1 MNSRF
6 RNQYSILLSLPMMA
20 SAAVLLSRLQ
30 MVLILL
36 IISLLLSPLTLASS
50 INVDV
55 PTRSEVL
62 SQLDALSKQKILSPA
77 EKLAQQD
84 LTKTLEYLDTIERTK
99 QEANQLKQQ
108 LAQAPTKLRQATEA
122 LDSLKDSSADTL
134 TRESLANYSLRQL
147 ESRLNETLDDLQTA
161 QEDLSAYNSQL
172 ISLQTQPE
180 RVQSAMYNASM
191 RLMQIRNQLNGLS
204 PNQDILRPSQQQ
216 ELLTEQVM
224 LNAQLDLQRKSL
236 EANTTLQDLLQKQR
250 DYTTA
255 HINQLERYVQILQ
268 EVVSGKRLILS
279 EKTAKEAQAPN
290 DATDIQNDP
299 LVSRE
304 LAINKE
310 LSQRLINATKE
321 GNTLVQQNIR
331 VKNWLDRALQSE
343 RNLKEQITVLRGSLL
358 LSRILYQQQLNLPAS
373 GLMTNMTSR
382 IADLRLEQFEINQQ
396 RDQLFQGDDYIQTLM
411 SDSKEKISPDVED
424 ALGQI
429 VDIRRELLD
438 QLNKQLGNQLTLAIN
453 LQINQ
458 QQLLSVNESL
468 QHTLTQ
474 QIFWVSSNKPMDWS
488 WLKALPGAL
497 KTELSNFHFTL
508 SLDDVVAGL
517 IKSLV
522 FLIPILIVAG
532 VIRSRYKIIN
542 KHLDRLAADVG
553 QLKHDSQMHTPNAIM
568 LTLLKVLP
576 GSLIILGI
584 GYWCLRSEFNLSELF
599 WSFFQ
604 HLALFWLIFD
614 LTYRMLSPGGITERH
629 FMISADRC
637 AHYRRQMVRL
647 GAALLPVIFWSALGQ
662 KSPLRLVDDV
672 IGQIV
677 IVIALALL
685 ALFVF
690 PFCRDS
696 WREKDSHAVRLVIV
710 TAVAVT
716 PIILIGLMVAGYF
729 YTTLQLAGRWIDSL
743 YLLFLWNIVYLTAI
757 RGLGV
762 AARRLAYRRA
772 IARRQSLVKE
782 GAEGGEPVEEPPL
795 ALDQINQQSL
805 RLTTMALF
813 LIFATCFYWIWA
825 DLITVISYLDS
836 ISLWHYS
843 TTVAGASVTQAV
855 TLGNMLVA
863 LMALVVSYILTRNL
877 PGLLEVVVLSRLQL
891 RQGTSYA
898 ITTILTYLITAI
910 GGITALSS
918 LGVSWDKLQWLVAAL
933 SVGLGFGLQEIFAN
947 FVSGLIILFER
958 PVRIG
963 DTITIGTFSGN
974 VSKIRIRATTITDF
988 DRKEVIIPNKAFVT
1002 ERLINWSLSDTITR
1016 IIIKV
1021 GVAYGSDLAKVK
1033 EVLLQAAHENPRVMS
1048 DPEPQV
1054 FFLDFGASTLDHEL
1068 RLYVRELRDRSYTV
1082 DELNR
1087 AIDKLCRENDINIA
1101 FNQLEVYLHK
1111 PDGTQLQEVNRPLE
1125 TKGLPA
1131 AQSDLGDTKPDL
1143 PDINKPLA

>member
-1 MNSRF
+1 MF
-6 RNQYSILLSLPMMA
+6 TLVII
-20 SAAVLLSRLQ
+20 VLLLFSSTF
-30 MVLILL
+30 VFG
-36 IISLLLSPLTLASS
+36 ISAFASG

-55 PTRSEVL
+55 PTRSEVQ
-62 SQLDALSKQKILSPA
+62 SQLDLLSKQKILSPA

-84 LTKTLEYLDTIERTK
+84 LTQTLEYLDTIERTK

-108 LAQAPTKLRQATEA
+108 LAQAPAKLRQATEGLEA
-122 LDSLKDSSADTL
+122 LKSSSADTM
-134 TRESLANYSLRQL
+134 TKESLANYSLRQL
-147 ESRLNETLDDLQTA
+147 ESRLNETLDNLQSA

-172 ISLQTQPE
+172 IALQTQPE
-180 RVQSAMYNASM
+180 RVQSAMYSASM
-191 RLMQIRNQLNGLS
+191 RLMQIRNQLNGLT
-204 PNQDILRPSQQQ
+204 PNQESLRPTQQQ
-216 ELLTEQVM
+216 ELLAEQVM
-224 LNAQLDLQRKSL
+224 LNGQLDLERKNL

-255 HINQLERYVQILQ
+255 NINQLERYVQLLQ

-279 EKTAKEAQAPN
+279 EKTVKEAQAQT
-290 DATDIQNDP
+290 DGSDIQNDP
-299 LVSRE
+299 LISRE

-310 LSQRLINATKE
+310 LSERLINATKE

-373 GLMTNMTSR
+373 GLITNMGPR

-396 RDQLFQGDDYIQTLM
+396 RDKLFQGDDYIQTLM
-411 SDSKEKISPDVED
+411 ESSKEKVDPNVED

-488 WLKALPGAL
+488 WLKALPGAI
-497 KTELSNFHFTL
+497 KTELSNFQVTL
-508 SLDDVVAGL
+508 SLGDALAGL
-517 IKSLV
+517 LKSLV
-522 FLIPILIVAG
+522 FLIPMLVVAV
-532 VIRSRYKIIN
+532 VIRSRYHMIN
-542 KHLDRLAADVG
+542 TYLDQLAADIG
-553 QLKHDSQMHTPNAIM
+553 QLKRDSQMHTPKAIL
-568 LTLLKVLP
+568 LTVLKILPNVLL
-576 GSLIILGI
+576 ILGI
-584 GYWCLRSEFNLSELF
+584 GYWCLRSDFNLSGLL

-604 HLALFWLIFD
+604 RLALFWLVFE

-629 FMISADRC
+629 FMISTDRC
-637 AHYRRQMVRL
+637 AHYRRQIVRL
-647 GAALLPVIFWSALGQ
+647 GAALLPVIFWSVLGER
-662 KSPLRLVDDV
+662 SPLRLVDDV

-685 ALFVF
+685 ALFIF

-696 WREKDSHAVRLVIV
+696 WREKDSHAVRLVII
-710 TAVAVT
+710 TAITAT
-716 PIILIGLMVAGYF
+716 PIVLMGLMVAGYF

-772 IARRQSLVKE
+772 IARRQSMGKE
-782 GAEGGEPVEEPPL
+782 GAEGSEPIEEPPL

-836 ISLWHYS
+836 ISLWHY
-843 TTVAGASVTQAV
+843 TATVAGASVTQAV

-863 LMALVVSYILTRNL
+863 LMALVVAYVLTRNL

-898 ITTILTYLITAI
+898 ITTILTYLITAV

-963 DTITIGTFSGN
+963 DTITIGTYSGT

-988 DRKEVIIPNKAFVT
+988 DRKEVIVPNKAFVT

-1021 GVAYGSDLAKVK
+1021 GVAYGSDLEKVK
-1033 EVLLQAAHENPRVMS
+1033 EVLLQAAHANSRVMT

-1054 FFLDFGASTLDHEL
+1054 FFLNFGSSTLDHEL

-1101 FNQLEVYLHK
+1101 FNQLDVYLHK
-1111 PDGTQLQEVNRPLE
+1111 PDGTEVQEISRPIE
-1125 TKGLPA
+1125 ATSLPA
-1131 AQSDLGDTKPDL
+1131 TQSMLGKPKPDL
-1143 PDINKPLA
+1143 P

>member
-1 MNSRF
+1 MSSRF
-6 RNQYSILLSLPMMA
+6 PNPDSLSFSLLS
-20 SAAVLLSRLQ
+20 SAFLLRPQ
-30 MVLILL
+30 TMIILL
-36 IISLLLSPLTLASS
+36 IISLLISPA
-50 INVDV
+50 IFAAGMNIDV

-77 EKLAQQD
+77 EKLSQQD

-99 QEANQLKQQ
+99 QEAAQLRQQ
-108 LAQAPTKLRQATEA
+108 LAQAPAKLRQATEGLDA
-122 LDSLKDSSADTL
+122 LKNSSADTL
-134 TRESLANYSLRQL
+134 TRESLSNYSLRQL
-147 ESRLNETLDDLQTA
+147 ESRLNETLDDLQSA

-191 RLMQIRNQLNGLS
+191 RLMQIRNQLNGLA
-204 PNQDILRPSQQQ
+204 PNQEVLRPTQQQ
-216 ELLTEQVM
+216 ALLTEQVM
-224 LNAQLDLQRKSL
+224 LNAQLDLQRKNL

-255 HINQLERYVQILQ
+255 HINQLERYVQLLQ

-279 EKTAKEAQAPN
+279 EKTAKEAQVPD

-373 GLMTNMTSR
+373 GLITNMGPR

-411 SDSKEKISPDVED
+411 TDSKEKVSPDVED

-488 WLKALPGAL
+488 WLKALPGAV
-497 KTELSNFHFTL
+497 KAELSNFNFTL
-508 SLDDVVAGL
+508 SWNDVLAGL
-517 IKSLV
+517 MKSLV
-522 FLIPILIVAG
+522 FLIPMLIVVG

-542 KHLDRLAADVG
+542 KHLDSLAADVG
-553 QLKHDSQMHTPNAIM
+553 QLKHDSQMHTPKAIM

-584 GYWCLRSEFNLSELF
+584 GYWCLRSDFNLSDFF

-604 HLALFWLIFD
+604 RLALFWLVFD

-629 FMISADRC
+629 FMIAADRC

-647 GAALLPVIFWSALGQ
+647 GAALLPVIFWSALGE

-672 IGQIV
+672 IGQVV

-685 ALFVF
+685 ALFVY

-710 TAVAVT
+710 TAIAGT

-743 YLLFLWNIVYLTAI
+743 YLLFLWNIIYLTAI

-772 IARRQSLVKE
+772 IARRQNLVKE

-795 ALDQINQQSL
+795 ALEQINQQSL
-805 RLTTMALF
+805 RLTTMVLF
-813 LIFATCFYWIWA
+813 LIFATCFYAIWA

-836 ISLWHYS
+836 ISLWHYT
-843 TTVAGASVTQAV
+843 TTVAGASVSQAV

-863 LMALVVSYILTRNL
+863 LMALVVAYILTRNL

-963 DTITIGTFSGN
+963 DTVTIGTFSGN
-974 VSKIRIRATTITDF
+974 VNKIRIRATTITDF

-1033 EVLLQAAHENPRVMS
+1033 EILLKAAHENPRVMT
-1048 DPEPQV
+1048 DPEPHV
-1054 FFLDFGASTLDHEL
+1054 FFLNFGASTLDHEL
-1068 RLYVRELRDRSYTV
+1068 RVYVRELRDRSYTV
-1082 DELNR
+1082 DELNS

-1101 FNQLEVYLHK
+1101 FNQLDVYLHK
-1111 PDGTQLQEVNRPLE
+1111 PDGTEIQEVSRPFD
-1125 TKGLPA
+1125 TKELPSA
-1131 AQSDLGDTKPDL
+1131 PSEKSPIGDTKPDL

>member
-1 MNSRF
+1 
-6 RNQYSILLSLPMMA
+6 MMA
-20 SAAVLLSRLQ
+20 SAGVSLLRLQ
-30 MVLILL
+30 IMITLL
-36 IISLLLSPLTLASS
+36 IISLLLSPIAFASS
-50 INVDV
+50 INIDV

-204 PNQDILRPSQQQ
+204 PNQEVLRPSQQQ

-373 GLMTNMTSR
+373 GLITNMTSR

-411 SDSKEKISPDVED
+411 SGSKEKISPDVED

-497 KTELSNFHFTL
+497 KAELSNFHFTL
-508 SLDDVVAGL
+508 SLGDVVSGL

-522 FLIPILIVAG
+522 FLIPMLVVAG

-584 GYWCLRSEFNLSELF
+584 GYWCLRSDFNLSDFF

-614 LTYRMLSPGGITERH
+614 LTYRMLSPRGITERH

-696 WREKDSHAVRLVIV
+696 WREKDSHAVRLVII

-716 PIILIGLMVAGYF
+716 PIILIGLMIAGYF

-836 ISLWHYS
+836 ISLWHYT

-863 LMALVVSYILTRNL
+863 LMALVVAYILTRNL

-1021 GVAYGSDLAKVK
+1021 GVAYGSDLEKVK
-1033 EVLLQAAHENPRVMS
+1033 EVLLQAAHDNPRVMT

-1125 TKGLPA
+1125 TKDLPVA
-1131 AQSDLGDTKPDL
+1131 HSELGDTKPDL

>member
-1 MNSRF
+1 M
-6 RNQYSILLSLPMMA
+6 
-20 SAAVLLSRLQ
+20 
-30 MVLILL
+30 L
-36 IISLLLSPLTLASS
+36 IISLICMSS
-50 INVDV
+50 VFAAGINIDV
-55 PTRSEVL
+55 PTRNEVM

-77 EKLAQQD
+77 EKLSQQD
-84 LTKTLEYLDTIERTK
+84 LTKTLEYLDTIERTR

-108 LAQAPTKLRQATEA
+108 LAQAPVKLRQATEGLDA
-122 LDSLKDSSADTL
+122 LKNSSADTL

-147 ESRLNETLDDLQTA
+147 ESRLNETLDDLQSA

-204 PNQDILRPSQQQ
+204 PNPEVLRPSQQQ

-224 LNAQLDLQRKSL
+224 LNAQLDLQRKNL

-255 HINQLERYVQILQ
+255 HINQLERYVQLLQ

-279 EKTAKEAQAPN
+279 EKTAKEAQVPN

-373 GLMTNMTSR
+373 GLITNMGPR

-396 RDQLFQGDDYIQTLM
+396 RDQLFQGDDYIQTLINE
-411 SDSKEKISPDVED
+411 SKEKINSDVED

-438 QLNKQLGNQLTLAIN
+438 QLNKQLGNQLTLSIN

-497 KTELSNFHFTL
+497 KAELSSFNFTL
-508 SLDDVVAGL
+508 SLGDVLTGL
-517 IKSLV
+517 INSLV
-522 FLIPILIVAG
+522 FLIPMLLVAG
-532 VIRSRYKIIN
+532 VIRSRYGVIN
-542 KHLDRLAADVG
+542 KHLNRLAADVG
-553 QLKHDSQMHTPNAIM
+553 QLKHDSQMHTPNAIL

-576 GSLIILGI
+576 GSLVILGI
-584 GYWCLRSEFNLSELF
+584 GYWCLRSDFNLSELF

-604 HLALFWLIFD
+604 RLALFWLVFD

-629 FMISADRC
+629 FMIAVDRC

-647 GAALLPVIFWSALGQ
+647 GGALLPVIFWSALGD

-672 IGQIV
+672 IGQVV

-685 ALFVF
+685 ALFVY

-710 TAVAVT
+710 TAVAAT

-772 IARRQSLVKE
+772 IARRQSLAKE
-782 GAEGGEPVEEPPL
+782 GAEGSEPVEEPPL

-805 RLTTMALF
+805 RLTTLALF
-813 LIFATCFYWIWA
+813 VIFATCFYWIWA

-836 ISLWHYS
+836 ISLWHYT
-843 TTVAGASVTQAV
+843 TTVAGASVVQAV

-863 LMALVVSYILTRNL
+863 LMALVVAYILTRNL

-1021 GVAYGSDLAKVK
+1021 GVAYGSDLEKVK
-1033 EVLLQAAHENPRVMS
+1033 EILLQAAHENHRVMT

-1054 FFLDFGASTLDHEL
+1054 FFLNFGASTLDHEL

-1111 PDGTQLQEVNRPLE
+1111 ADGTEVQEVSRPLDA
-1125 TKGLPA
+1125 KGLPVP
-1131 AQSDLGDTKPDL
+1131 QSGLGDTKPDL